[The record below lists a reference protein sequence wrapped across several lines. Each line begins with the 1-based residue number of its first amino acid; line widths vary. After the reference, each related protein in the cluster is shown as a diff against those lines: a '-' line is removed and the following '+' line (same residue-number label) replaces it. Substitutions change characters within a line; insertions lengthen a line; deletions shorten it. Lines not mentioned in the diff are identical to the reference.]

1 VITDSTIIAK
11 IQEALTQIRPYLE
24 ADGGDVSLIEVSD
37 DFIAKVQLHGACRD
51 CSMSMM
57 TLKAGV
63 EESIRRAVPEIKGVE
78 AIPVK
83 KTEVQTEKASIKG

>member
-1 VITDSTIIAK
+1 MITDPAIIHK

-24 ADGGDVSLIEVSD
+24 ADGGDVSFIELSD
-37 DFIAKVQLHGACRD
+37 DYIAKVQLHGACKD

-63 EESIRRAVPEIKGVE
+63 EESIKRAVPEIKSVIAVTAKKAE
-78 AIPVK
+78 AV
-83 KTEVQTEKASIKG
+83 G

>member
-1 VITDSTIIAK
+1 MITDPVIIQK

-24 ADGGDVSLIEVSD
+24 ADGGDVSLIEISD
-37 DFIAKVQLHGACRD
+37 DYIAKVQLHGACKD

-63 EESIRRAVPEIKGVE
+63 EESIKRAVPEIKSVV
-78 AIPVK
+78 AVTAK
-83 KTEVQTEKASIKG
+83 KTEAVG